1 MNTNE
6 QSDRNYP
13 VLRTIELSPEMSVT
27 GFICGGFTK
36 DKELH
41 RKEFPGLYEY
51 NLKLSDADGD
61 LRWKQVNTDAYEQKK
76 PYNTLFFSTVPLPLF
91 DAEVNSRKFEAH
103 PIRNIHVPTREEMQN
118 FMRFPQIKE
127 AVSKFEY
134 FPYDVRGERIPTT
147 EEWNR
152 LSEEERKLRSQ
163 TITAQVSNQDGQA
176 YSIDYN
182 LQEPLQR
189 ILNAGFRTG
198 QSDSGTVS
206 DHPGYRYV
214 EDSKRGSYRA
224 GDLIKPGGSYLTFWK
239 PEAKFFPNNSAE
251 QINHIV
257 TQAKATGWRVQ
268 EMDIFFEPSIRICLP
283 ETRDEC
289 THQELLKEANEIIK
303 ERYPELNFSENLYE
317 WLDIRDEI
325 IPEVIE
331 QHGGRVE
338 WTDEMVMQRW
348 TELSNRLEWVARIE
362 ESTGWLTGND
372 VHSVLLTHK
381 ENKALEEEHNQNRTE
396 IAMTGKV
403 GMDIYHRQTARIHEA
418 TARKYGFASYE
429 ENAEGTGVR
438 NYTAL
443 GKRANKET
451 QQRLDAY
458 SEEVMKLLE
467 PHSRIAHI
475 RNERIEAM
483 MKNAAQEHLQK
494 IHAITQPRL
503 IAKET
508 ARLRQRISDVS
519 VFPIHG
525 YAPYLYKIRCKIDG
539 EQQPGKLMHTSDAGK
554 DLTESQ
560 KIRLAA
566 MYFKEELEEEHREMK
581 TGIRM

>member
-152 LSEEERKLRSQ
+152 LPEEERKLRSQ

-214 EDSKRGSYRA
+214 EDSKMGSYRA

-303 ERYPELNFSENLYE
+303 EKN
-317 WLDIRDEI
+317 
-325 IPEVIE
+325 
-331 QHGGRVE
+331 
-338 WTDEMVMQRW
+338 
-348 TELSNRLEWVARIE
+348 
-362 ESTGWLTGND
+362 
-372 VHSVLLTHK
+372 
-381 ENKALEEEHNQNRTE
+381 
-396 IAMTGKV
+396 
-403 GMDIYHRQTARIHEA
+403 
-418 TARKYGFASYE
+418 
-429 ENAEGTGVR
+429 GTR
-438 NYTAL
+438 N
-443 GKRANKET
+443 
-451 QQRLDAY
+451 
-458 SEEVMKLLE
+458 
-467 PHSRIAHI
+467 
-475 RNERIEAM
+475 
-483 MKNAAQEHLQK
+483 
-494 IHAITQPRL
+494 
-503 IAKET
+503 
-508 ARLRQRISDVS
+508 
-519 VFPIHG
+519 
-525 YAPYLYKIRCKIDG
+525 
-539 EQQPGKLMHTSDAGK
+539 
-554 DLTESQ
+554 
-560 KIRLAA
+560 
-566 MYFKEELEEEHREMK
+566 
-581 TGIRM
+581 